1 MPFPGPFL
9 LIGVLNSLSSWFAV
23 RVFGGKPVSLLV
35 SLHVIYIL
43 SQGKIVGIMA
53 GGFAL
58 VVAGLAFQRWQVA
71 GAGALIALTK
81 FQPGL
86 VPFRALLLL
95 WYAPWINKVK
105 VLFVPSGVFL
115 LSLWLYP
122 VCLPTGSNHPEQP
135 SLP

>member
-81 FQPGL
+81 FQLGL

-95 WYAPWINKVK
+95 WDAPWISEGA
-105 VLFVPSGVFL
+105 LCPFGGLPPFPLALSGTA
-115 LSLWLYP
+115 P
-122 VCLPTGSNHPEQP
+122 PTGSNHPEQP